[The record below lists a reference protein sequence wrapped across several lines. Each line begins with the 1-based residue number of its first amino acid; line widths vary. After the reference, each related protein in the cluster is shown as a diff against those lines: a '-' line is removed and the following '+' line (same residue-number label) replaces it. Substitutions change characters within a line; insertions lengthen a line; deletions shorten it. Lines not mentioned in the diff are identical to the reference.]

1 MLTVMNGK
9 GGTMTLEVFIYG
21 LGLIFAIGISY
32 LTGYMFGFADGM
44 KRQIDRRLRKM
55 EREK

>member
-1 MLTVMNGK
+1 MQTVMNGK
-9 GGTMTLEVFIYG
+9 GENMMIEVFIYG

-44 KRQIDRRLRKM
+44 KRQVDKRLRRL
-55 EREK
+55 EKK